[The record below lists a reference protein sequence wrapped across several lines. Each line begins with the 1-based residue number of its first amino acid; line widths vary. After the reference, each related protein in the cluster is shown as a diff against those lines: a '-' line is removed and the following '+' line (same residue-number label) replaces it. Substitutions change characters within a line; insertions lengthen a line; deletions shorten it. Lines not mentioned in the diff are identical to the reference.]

1 MILYI
6 YLYRNAAIVALM
18 TTAAKSRRKSPRF
31 KEVMPV
37 SEARREFSTILKGFT
52 DETQSEPVYI
62 GAHRKPEAVLVP
74 VSIWEYMLDLI
85 DDIAIA
91 KIIEERKDGPFI
103 ETTLEELAKEIG
115 LGWPPKE

>member
-1 MILYI
+1 
-6 YLYRNAAIVALM
+6 M
-18 TTAAKSRRKSPRF
+18 TTAAKSKKKSPRF

-52 DETQSEPVYI
+52 DQTQSEPVYI
-62 GAHRKPEAVLVP
+62 GAHRKAEAVLIP

-91 KIIEERKDGPFI
+91 KIVEERKDGPFI
-103 ETTLEELAKEIG
+103 KMTLEELAKEVG
-115 LGWPPKE
+115 LEWPLKE